1 MSHTTAFQLL
11 VEALR
16 TDRSLAAKLLAANV
30 HDVQKTIVLRDAIN
44 EIRTLDIPMQEDV
57 R

>member
-11 VEALR
+11 VEALQS
-16 TDRSLAAKLLAANV
+16 DRSLAAKLLATNE
-30 HDVQKTIVLRDAIN
+30 HDVQKTIVLRDAID
-44 EIRTLDIPMQEDV
+44 EVRTLDIPMQEDV